1 MNALKFKYAEE
12 LAEESLVITR
22 TFDAP
27 RSLVFKAWTDPE
39 RLVRW
44 WGPTGFTT
52 PACTIDLRVGG
63 IFHYCMRSPDGKDY
77 WGRGVYREIVEPER
91 IVYTDSF
98 SDEKG
103 NVTSPTQY
111 GLSAEWPMET
121 EVTVTFAE
129 QEGRTVLTLES
140 SSVAVPAEELEMCRQ
155 GWSESLDRL
164 AAELGKQ
171 VTEKERN
178 SHA

>member
-1 MNALKFKYAEE
+1 MNALKYKHAEE
-12 LAEESLVITR
+12 PGEEMLYITR

-39 RLVRW
+39 RLMRW
-44 WGPTGFTT
+44 WGPNGFTL
-52 PACTIDLRVGG
+52 PVCTIDLRPGG
-63 IFHYCMRSPDGKDY
+63 VLHYCMRSPDGKEY
-77 WGRGVYREIVEPER
+77 WGRGVYRQVVEPER
-91 IVYTDSF
+91 IVYTDCF

-129 QEGRTVLTLES
+129 QEGRTLLTLES
-140 SSVAVPAEELEMCRQ
+140 STGDVPAEELEMCRQ
-155 GWSESLDRL
+155 GWNESLDRL
-164 AAELGKQ
+164 AAELGK
-171 VTEKERN
+171 
-178 SHA
+178 